1 MPTDNDIKINYALTP
16 LSFFYGLGVGFRNQL
31 FDWGILRSEQFPIP
45 VICVGNLAVGGTGK
59 TPHIEY
65 IIRLLQQKNYRV
77 AVLSRGY
84 KRKTSGFLLADS
96 SSTSEEIGDEPYQI
110 MQKFP
115 DLLLAVDADRR
126 EGVRKLLA
134 LEENR
139 RPQVVLLDDGFQ
151 HRYIKP
157 SFSIILTDYNRLY
170 YHDKLLP
177 AGLLREKIR
186 ATRRTDV
193 VVVTKCPKDMKPIDY
208 RIIEDHTQ
216 LLAHQKVFFTRMVYN
231 DLQPVFE
238 KAKPRMLRDIR
249 RDDEVLAISGIANP
263 TLFEQEIQKYSQRV
277 IAQHFP
283 DHHDFTKS
291 DFKKLNTLFENMS
304 SKEKLI
310 IVTEKDAARM
320 RHNMYLPEEWKQ
332 SLYSLPISVLF
343 TGRRET
349 LFDQIL
355 LKHIETVLKNGL
367 PD

>member
-1 MPTDNDIKINYALTP
+1 MPTDNDIKINHALTP
-16 LSFFYGLGVGFRNQL
+16 LSFFYGLGVGIRNQL

-65 IIRLLQQKNYRV
+65 IIRLLQQKNYRI

-177 AGLLREKIR
+177 AGLLREKAR

-193 VVVTKCPKDMKPIDY
+193 VVVTKCPKDMKPIEY

-238 KAKPRMLRDIR
+238 EAKPRMLRDIR
-249 RDDEVLAISGIANP
+249 RDDDVLAISGIANP
-263 TLFEQEIQKYSQRV
+263 TLFEQEILKYSQQV
-277 IAQHFP
+277 ITQHFP

-291 DFKKLNTLFENMS
+291 DFKKLNTLFNNMS

>member
-45 VICVGNLAVGGTGK
+45 IICVGNLAVGGTGK

-249 RDDEVLAISGIANP
+249 RDDDVLAISGIANP
-263 TLFEQEIQKYSQRV
+263 ILFEQEIQKYSQQV
-277 IAQHFP
+277 ITQHFP

-291 DFKKLNTLFENMS
+291 DFKKLNTLFGNMS